1 MPRTQSGRCD
11 HCDSRQRYLES
22 MGEGENPFFCARDD
36 NGDSAKE
43 LQRIEAV
50 CVDSAEQIAQLLADN
65 GERGFEKL
73 QRGNDNIVQRSK
85 NNIGQEAIDRLAFLL
100 PHRQQLYHGAKCI
113 RESMTESDDES
124 GVQDAALDDDYAYK
138 PYADAVKGIIKL
150 GRTATYKDAIE
161 DQEKLIEKLDYK
173 IWEWESDRTKA
184 WCCRAAL
191 AAACV
196 AHAHGAGSE
205 KSTRMEA
212 GVRAEGDLPTWR
224 PKGSLGGGPPD
235 SEAR

>member
-36 NGDSAKE
+36 NGDSAEE
-43 LQRIEAV
+43 LQRIEKL

-73 QRGNDNIVQRSK
+73 QRGNDNIVRRSN
-85 NNIGQEAIDRLAFLL
+85 NNIAQEAIDRLAFLL

-113 RESMTESDDES
+113 RESMTESDHES

-212 GVRAEGDLPTWR
+212 GVWAEGDLPTWR

>member
-1 MPRTQSGRCD
+1 
-11 HCDSRQRYLES
+11 
-22 MGEGENPFFCARDD
+22 MGEGENPFFYARYDK
-36 NGDSAKE
+36 GDLLPAMPCFE
-43 LQRIEAV
+43 DIHNEFERIEAV

-73 QRGNDNIVQRSK
+73 QRGNDNIVRRTT
-85 NNIGQEAIDRLAFLL
+85 NNIAQEAIDRLAFLL

-150 GRTATYKDAIE
+150 GRTATYKDATE
-161 DQEKLIEKLDYK
+161 DQEKLIENLDYK

-212 GVRAEGDLPTWR
+212 GVWAEGDLPTWR